1 MSHVLIFDRH
11 PPTLAIYRRA
21 LEELG
26 ADCETAG
33 NFTELKQTLLQRP
46 FNGVVIDVLT
56 AVRANPEEKLL
67 LQEIAEAY
75 PTLRVRWDAGAAR
88 IRGLVFGKSLAGDH
102 PLRYF
107 LEHVCRNHP
116 PRAFRASRR
125 HAIHLNGLLSRDSEF
140 PPDQLERTVTLDIS
154 LGGCFLVTFDD
165 HWENQQHAWLQLL
178 ELSDPTP
185 IKIIIRRVNPWGKKP
200 SIPGLGVEFL
210 QLHPDQAEELRQ
222 RFQKR

>member
-1 MSHVLIFDRH
+1 MSHVLILDSH
-11 PPTLAIYRRA
+11 PQTLAIYRQA

-26 ADCETAG
+26 ANCETAG
-33 NFTELKQTLLQRP
+33 NFTELKQKLLQLP

-56 AVRANPEEKLL
+56 AVRANPEEKHL

-75 PTLRVRWDAGAAR
+75 PTLRVRWDAGAGM

-107 LEHVCRNHP
+107 LEQLCRNHP
-116 PRAFRASRR
+116 PRTFRTSRR
-125 HAIHLNGLLSRDSEF
+125 HAIHLNVLLSRDGGF
-140 PPDQLERTVTLDIS
+140 RPDQSERSVTLDIS

-165 HWENQQHAWLQLL
+165 RWENQQHAWLQLL

-185 IKIIIRRVNPWGKKP
+185 IEIIIRRVSPWGKNP
-200 SIPGLGVEFL
+200 TIPGLGVEFL
-210 QLHPDQAEELRQ
+210 QLRPGQAEELRQ